1 MTGEIPWV
9 RTPSSPTGRKIPL
22 CSSCTRTE
30 VPFVGVHREVT
41 ALSQLKMIPPAPS
54 GVFPFS
60 KIHTCSLRVGPD
72 VQTEGFAP
80 CVLKCSDAQMRRVSP
95 WEKCLTKRDDSQSRI
110 PVHVFLTLLH
120 KNGSSGQVAS
130 ASDCQVVRIEDI
142 DVVDARARF
151 TRRKVERH
159 GSWHRIGRGNQRD
172 RGSFKERP
180 VEYQTA
186 KLHLQ
191 PQSAS
196 QHSSRWPTRVESEAG
211 TQSRPCCTRRLPG
224 ASSAFVGKGH
234 CDFNGWGQ
242 LHVLIVSAF
251 SY

>member
-1 MTGEIPWV
+1 MRCRAWVTGETPWV
-9 RTPSSPTGRKIPL
+9 PTPSSPTSRKIPL
-22 CSSCTRTE
+22 FSSRTKRTRTE
-30 VPFVGVHREVT
+30 GLFVGVFRKV
-41 ALSQLKMIPPAPS
+41 AAQSQPKKMIPPAPS

-72 VQTEGFAP
+72 VQTEG
-80 CVLKCSDAQMRRVSP
+80 L
-95 WEKCLTKRDDSQSRI
+95 
-110 PVHVFLTLLH
+110 FLTLLH
-120 KNGSSGQVAS
+120 KYAASGQVAS
-130 ASDCQVVRIEDI
+130 ASDCQVGDIEDI
-142 DVVDARARF
+142 DVVDARAWF

-211 TQSRPCCTRRLPG
+211 TQPRPCCTCRLPG
-224 ASSAFVGKGH
+224 ASCAFDGKVRR
-234 CDFNGWGQ
+234 DFNGWRQ
-242 LHVLIVSAF
+242 LHFLIISAF

>member
-1 MTGEIPWV
+1 MSCMGDRRDPLGTNALLSHRSKDSAVFKLHEDGSTFRRGAPGGHSAFSAEND
-9 RTPSSPTGRKIPL
+9 PTCAIGCVSILQNSHLQLTSWTRCANRRL
-22 CSSCTRTE
+22 CA
-30 VPFVGVHREVT
+30 V
-41 ALSQLKMIPPAPS
+41 
-54 GVFPFS
+54 
-60 KIHTCSLRVGPD
+60 CS
-72 VQTEGFAP
+72 
-80 CVLKCSDAQMRRVSP
+80 QMRRVSP
-95 WEKCLTKRDDSQSRI
+95 WEKCLTKRDSQSRI

-120 KNGSSGQVAS
+120 KNGSSVQVAS

-142 DVVDARARF
+142 DVVNARARF

-211 TQSRPCCTRRLPG
+211 TQSRPCCTCRLPG
-224 ASSAFVGKGH
+224 AFCAFVGKGH
-234 CDFNGWGQ
+234 CDFNGWRQ